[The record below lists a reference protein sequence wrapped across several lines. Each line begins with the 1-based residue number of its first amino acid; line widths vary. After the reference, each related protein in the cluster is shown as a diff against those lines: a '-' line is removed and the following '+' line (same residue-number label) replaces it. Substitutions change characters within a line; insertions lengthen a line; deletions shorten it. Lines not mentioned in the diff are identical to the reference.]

1 MYSHVLCVY
10 PYRSD
15 GFHAGFL
22 PPLGL
27 ELIASVLEPS
37 CRSLEIVDLRKRS
50 GRTINFCRSETDLVC
65 FSVNW
70 KRDVEF
76 IRREIRSVPPGAFV
90 LLGGRHVTE
99 NPED

>member
-1 MYSHVLCVY
+1 MYKHGLCIF

-37 CRSLEIVDLRKRS
+37 CRSLEIVDLRKAAR
-50 GRTINFCRSETDLVC
+50 
-65 FSVNW
+65 
-70 KRDVEF
+70 
-76 IRREIRSVPPGAFV
+76 VPPGIT
-90 LLGGRHVTE
+90 RTIS
-99 NPED
+99 